1 MRKGILFLLIFFFL
15 FSLPVNSYSKD
26 LKFVIIFDSNEE
38 NTIDRKNEIV
48 ELINNT
54 LEHVDENSHYDFL
67 KDVHDELESE
77 NRKVDFEW
85 GTIIFHL
92 GDSKGLKIEGNL
104 LKNSFC
110 MVEVK
115 PKSLLKQWFK
125 F

>member
-26 LKFVIIFDSNEE
+26 LKFVIVFDSNEE
-38 NTIDRKNEIV
+38 NTIDKKNEIV
-48 ELINNT
+48 QLINDT
-54 LEHVDENSHYDFL
+54 LDNVDESSHYDFL
-67 KDVHDELESE
+67 KEVHEELEDK
-77 NRKVDFEW
+77 NREVDFEW
-85 GTIIFHL
+85 GTIYFYL

-104 LKNSFC
+104 LRNSFC